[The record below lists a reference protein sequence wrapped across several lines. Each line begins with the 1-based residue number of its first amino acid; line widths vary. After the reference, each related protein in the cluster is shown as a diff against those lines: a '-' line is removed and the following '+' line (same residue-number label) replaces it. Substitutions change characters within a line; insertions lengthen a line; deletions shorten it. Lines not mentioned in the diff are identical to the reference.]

1 LSRIYKMFINGQWV
15 ESSSA
20 ETIVSYNPATEEPL
34 AVIQQ
39 ANQVD
44 VDKAVNA
51 AYDCFH
57 SSQWQSLTYK
67 DRADILR
74 EIGAVIEEK
83 CVSLAKTECE
93 ENGKP
98 IKECS
103 LIDIPQAAETFKTFA
118 SMVLE
123 MKGETYPTDGETFSY
138 TVYEPMGVIAQILP
152 WNYPL
157 MIAAWKMAP
166 ALAAGNTVVIKPS
179 EYTSTSLLE
188 LARLLKRTSLPDGA
202 VNIITGTGLS
212 AGKPLA
218 EHRLISKISFTGSTR
233 TGQEIIRST
242 SENIVPTAL
251 ELGGKS
257 ATIVFNDSEKEK
269 TVNGILSTIFMNQGQ
284 MCTAGSRLLIQQEV
298 YNEYL
303 ALIKDKV
310 KKFKIG
316 NGINPDTH
324 MGPLISGTHLLK
336 VSTMVDN
343 ALNDGALC
351 ELGRENFELPC
362 KGFFFAPTILTGVT
376 SSMDI
381 WNNEVF
387 GPVLLVA
394 SFTNEEE
401 AVRLANES
409 TYGLSVSIWTEN
421 ISRVHH
427 LRRSINAGTVWI
439 NTYGSFSNEVSFGG
453 FKKSGF
459 GKELGLDSLLSYC
472 RKKSITMDTTCEKKP
487 LVSRWYGL

>member
-1 LSRIYKMFINGQWV
+1 MYINGQWV
-15 ESSSA
+15 ECSSA
-20 ETIVSYNPATEEPL
+20 ETFVSYNPATEEPL

-39 ANQVD
+39 ASHVD
-44 VDKAVNA
+44 VDNAVNA
-51 AYDCFH
+51 AYECFH
-57 SSQWQSLTYK
+57 SSKWKSLSYK
-67 DRADILR
+67 DRAEILR
-74 EIGAVIEEK
+74 EIGAVIEEE

-93 ENGKP
+93 DNGKP

-138 TVYEPMGVIAQILP
+138 TVHEPLGVIAQILP

-188 LARLLKRTSLPDGA
+188 LAHLLKRTSLPDGA

-212 AGKPLA
+212 AGKPLT
-218 EHRLISKISFTGSTR
+218 EHRLISKVSFTGSTR
-233 TGQEIIRST
+233 VGQEIIRST
-242 SENIVPTAL
+242 SENIVPAIL

-257 ATIVFNDSEKEK
+257 ATIVFNDSEKDK

-284 MCTAGSRLLIQQEV
+284 MCTAGSRLLIQHDV
-298 YNEYL
+298 YNEYIS
-303 ALIKDKV
+303 LIKNKV
-310 KKFKIG
+310 RNFKIG

-324 MGPLISGTHLLK
+324 MGPLISEEHVMK
-336 VSTMVDN
+336 VNAMVDN
-343 ALNDGALC
+343 ALNDGARC
-351 ELGRENFELPC
+351 EIGRDNFELPG
-362 KGFFFAPTILTGVT
+362 KGFFFPPTILTGVT

-381 WNNEVF
+381 WNNEIF
-387 GPVLLVA
+387 GPVLIV
-394 SFTNEEE
+394 SPFINEEE
-401 AVRLANES
+401 AVRMANDS
-409 TYGLSVSIWTEN
+409 NYGLSVSIWTEN
-421 ISRVHH
+421 ISRIHY
-427 LRRSINAGTVWI
+427 LRCAINAGTVWI

-453 FKKSGF
+453 FRNSGF
-459 GKELGLDSLLSYC
+459 GKELGLESLLSYC
-472 RKKSITMDTTCEKKP
+472 RKKSITMDTTYEKKP
-487 LVSRWYGL
+487 LVSRWYGLL